1 MKPKEIF
8 VWIAVI
14 TLGLRIF
21 FAKYLSFEYMILFQ
35 IVIVVSLLIVNID
48 FIREFKKTK
57 KNEIIMFFFYII
69 LFISLSDLTT
79 ALWKKLGGNLAEKI
93 TPPFIVFVLFVFA
106 IVVYRQILKLAKKGS
121 KPR

>member
-14 TLGLRIF
+14 ALSLRIF
-21 FAKYLSFEYMILFQ
+21 LAKYLAFEYMILFQ

-69 LFISLSDLTT
+69 FFISLSDLTT

-93 TPPFIVFVLFVFA
+93 TPPFIVFVLFVIA
-106 IVVYRQILKLAKKGS
+106 IVVYRQILKLAKKES
-121 KPR
+121 KK